1 MRRRRAGITRDLE
14 REKSDLVTPLAL
26 KADSLPHHRLF
37 GLAATPDLTGSHHP
51 LSQKQKFMWG
61 SQTRASSISTKI
73 KPGGRERKKKRVKG
87 IGEDLR
93 LAKIDPDPIRKSGY
107 PEGPNPDP
115 DSKMLD
121 PSKPDPDPDILIFKS
136 GYPDPA
142 QAMEKL
148 RQKPRI
154 DMETLNYQSTKE
166 RKIVEQEGMEFCSV
180 GSSSFSECCPSDLS
194 IEGYIT
200 AKVFKVFELERKAAL
215 LPPPPKSPAESWSWR
230 KPNRIAPILLFEK
243 C

>member
-1 MRRRRAGITRDLE
+1 WDEITLRPEENHPFKHPKFDLMT
-14 REKSDLVTPLAL
+14 VII
-26 KADSLPHHRLF
+26 
-37 GLAATPDLTGSHHP
+37 
-51 LSQKQKFMWG
+51 Q
-61 SQTRASSISTKI
+61 
-73 KPGGRERKKKRVKG
+73 
-87 IGEDLR
+87 
-93 LAKIDPDPIRKSGY
+93 IRT
-107 PEGPNPDP
+107 
-115 DSKMLD
+115 
-121 PSKPDPDPDILIFKS
+121 
-136 GYPDPA
+136 

-200 AKVFKVFELERKAAL
+200 AKVFKVFELERYRAGESMTNLCDCQRWPFGLGRKAAL

-243 C
+243 S